1 MDKEPEIYFF
11 CDEMRFRLDELKR
24 DIEFL
29 VTSLTNNPETDF
41 RNKRVTAQLDQIQ
54 SKCLKLH
61 ALNSDI
67 LKEVNGRVK
76 TV

>member
-1 MDKEPEIYFF
+1 MDKEPEIFYF
-11 CDEMRFRLDELKR
+11 CNEMRYRLDELKR

-29 VTSLTNNPETDF
+29 VTSLTSNPETNF
-41 RNKRVTAQLDQIQ
+41 RNKRVIKQIDQIQ

-67 LKEVNGRVK
+67 LKEVNGPC
-76 TV
+76 